1 MNSPSIILF
10 DGQCNVC
17 NTFVQFVI
25 RRDPAGKFQFAPLQS
40 EQAARALQAVAFKA
54 TFSDQP
60 VRVCVPTSSSPPTSP
75 PTSSTPLTPL
85 QTSQQTS
92 QQTAPQTSQQTA
104 PQTAPQTSP
113 QTSQQTAPQTSSP
126 TPPQISPTPP
136 PLDSIMLICQ
146 GKVLLRSDAVLAIA
160 RGLRFPWPLLTVFRI
175 VPRPIR
181 DGAYRI
187 FARNRYRWFGQ
198 CNVGA

>member
-1 MNSPSIILF
+1 MNSRRIILF

-25 RRDPAGKFQFAPLQS
+25 RRDPTGKFQFAPLQS
-40 EQAARALQAVAFKA
+40 EQAARALQAAAFKP
-54 TFSDQP
+54 TLSDQP
-60 VRVCVPTSSSPPTSP
+60 VRTCVPTSST
-75 PTSSTPLTPL
+75 L
-85 QTSQQTS
+85 
-92 QQTAPQTSQQTA
+92 
-104 PQTAPQTSP
+104 
-113 QTSQQTAPQTSSP
+113 QTSSP
-126 TPPQISPTPP
+126 TSPPTPP

-187 FARNRYRWFGQ
+187 VARNRYRWFGQ
-198 CNVGA
+198 CNIATHTTTSTLNIKSRFKLDIL

>member
-1 MNSPSIILF
+1 MNSPRIILF

-17 NTFVQFVI
+17 NRFVQFVI

-40 EQAARALQAVAFKA
+40 EQAARALQAAAFKP
-54 TFSDQP
+54 TFSEQSA
-60 VRVCVPTSSSPPTSP
+60 RVSV
-75 PTSSTPLTPL
+75 PTSSTPHTSSPTSSTPPTPL
-85 QTSQQTS
+85 QTSS
-92 QQTAPQTSQQTA
+92 PISSLTA
-104 PQTAPQTSP
+104 
-113 QTSQQTAPQTSSP
+113 SP
-126 TPPQISPTPP
+126 TSALTLPLTLPLTPP

-198 CNVGA
+198 CKIGTHTTTSTSNIKSRFL

>member
-1 MNSPSIILF
+1 MNSPRIILF

-17 NTFVQFVI
+17 NRFVQFVI

-40 EQAARALQAVAFKA
+40 EQAARALQAVAFKP

-60 VRVCVPTSSSPPTSP
+60 VRVCVPTSST
-75 PTSSTPLTPL
+75 
-85 QTSQQTS
+85 
-92 QQTAPQTSQQTA
+92 PQT
-104 PQTAPQTSP
+104 
-113 QTSQQTAPQTSSP
+113 
-126 TPPQISPTPP
+126 PPPTPP
-136 PLDSIMLICQ
+136 PLDSIILICQ

>member
-10 DGQCNVC
+10 DGQCNMC

-40 EQAARALQAVAFKA
+40 EQAARALQAAAFKP
-54 TFSDQP
+54 TLSDQP
-60 VRVCVPTSSSPPTSP
+60 PGVCVPTSSMPPTSP
-75 PTSSTPLTPL
+75 
-85 QTSQQTS
+85 
-92 QQTAPQTSQQTA
+92 
-104 PQTAPQTSP
+104 
-113 QTSQQTAPQTSSP
+113 
-126 TPPQISPTPP
+126 PTPP

-198 CNVGA
+198 CKIGTHTTTSTLNIKSRFL

>member
-25 RRDPAGKFQFAPLQS
+25 RRDPAEKFQFAPLQS
-40 EQAARALQAVAFKA
+40 EQAAALFKS
-54 TFSDQP
+54 TLSDQP
-60 VRVCVPTSSSPPTSP
+60 ARACVPTSSTPPTSSTTSTALQTLSPTSSPTSPPTPP
-75 PTSSTPLTPL
+75 PTSSTPPTPL
-85 QTSQQTS
+85 QTS
-92 QQTAPQTSQQTA
+92 PL
-104 PQTAPQTSP
+104 TSP
-113 QTSQQTAPQTSSP
+113 QTLP
-126 TPPQISPTPP
+126 PTPP

-198 CNVGA
+198 CNIGTHTTTSTSNIKSRFL

>member
-10 DGQCNVC
+10 DGQCNMC

-40 EQAARALQAVAFKA
+40 EQAARALQAAAFKP
-54 TFSDQP
+54 TLSDQP
-60 VRVCVPTSSSPPTSP
+60 VRTCVPTSST
-75 PTSSTPLTPL
+75 
-85 QTSQQTS
+85 
-92 QQTAPQTSQQTA
+92 
-104 PQTAPQTSP
+104 
-113 QTSQQTAPQTSSP
+113 PQTSSP
-126 TPPQISPTPP
+126 TSSPTSQTPP

-187 FARNRYRWFGQ
+187 VARNRYRWFGQ

>member
-1 MNSPSIILF
+1 MNSPHIILF

-17 NTFVQFVI
+17 NRFVQFVI

-40 EQAARALQAVAFKA
+40 EQAARALQAAALFKP
-54 TFSDQP
+54 TLSDQP
-60 VRVCVPTSSSPPTSP
+60 ARACLPTSSTPPTSP

-85 QTSQQTS
+85 QTSQK
-92 QQTAPQTSQQTA
+92 TA
-104 PQTAPQTSP
+104 P

-126 TPPQISPTPP
+126 TPPQTSPTPP

-146 GKVLLRSDAVLAIA
+146 DKVLLRSEAVLAIA
-160 RGLRFPWPLLTVFRI
+160 SGLRFPWPLLTIFRI

-198 CNVGA
+198 CKIGTHTTTSTSNIKSRFL

>member
-1 MNSPSIILF
+1 MNSPHIILF

-17 NTFVQFVI
+17 NTFVQFVN
-25 RRDPAGKFQFAPLQS
+25 RRDPTGKFQFAPLQS
-40 EQAARALQAVAFKA
+40 EQAARALQAAAFKA

-60 VRVCVPTSSSPPTSP
+60 VRVCVPTSSTPPTSP

-85 QTSQQTS
+85 QTSQK
-92 QQTAPQTSQQTA
+92 TA
-104 PQTAPQTSP
+104 P

-126 TPPQISPTPP
+126 TPPQTSPTPP

-146 GKVLLRSDAVLAIA
+146 DEVLLRSEAVLAIA
-160 RGLRFPWPLLTVFRI
+160 SGLRFPWPLLTIFRI

-198 CNVGA
+198 CKIGTHTTTSTSNIKSRFL

>member
-1 MNSPSIILF
+1 MNSPCIILF

-17 NTFVQFVI
+17 NTFVQFII

-40 EQAARALQAVAFKA
+40 EAAARALQAAAFKP
-54 TFSDQP
+54 TQCDQP
-60 VRVCVPTSSSPPTSP
+60 ARACVPTSNITPTAPPTS
-75 PTSSTPLTPL
+75 
-85 QTSQQTS
+85 
-92 QQTAPQTSQQTA
+92 
-104 PQTAPQTSP
+104 
-113 QTSQQTAPQTSSP
+113 
-126 TPPQISPTPP
+126 P

-160 RGLRFPWPLLTVFRI
+160 RGLRFPWPMLTVFRV

-187 FARNRYRWFGQ
+187 FARNRYRWFG
-198 CNVGA
+198 

>member
-1 MNSPSIILF
+1 MNSPHIILF

-17 NTFVQFVI
+17 NRFVQFVI

-40 EQAARALQAVAFKA
+40 EQAARALQAVAFKP

-60 VRVCVPTSSSPPTSP
+60 VRVCVPTSST
-75 PTSSTPLTPL
+75 
-85 QTSQQTS
+85 
-92 QQTAPQTSQQTA
+92 PQT
-104 PQTAPQTSP
+104 
-113 QTSQQTAPQTSSP
+113 
-126 TPPQISPTPP
+126 PPPTPP
-136 PLDSIMLICQ
+136 PLDSIILICQ

-187 FARNRYRWFGQ
+187 VARNRYRWFGQ

>member
-40 EQAARALQAVAFKA
+40 EQAARALQAAVLKPV
-54 TFSDQP
+54 FSDQP
-60 VRVCVPTSSSPPTSP
+60 ARACVPTSSTTSTALQILSPTSSPTSP
-75 PTSSTPLTPL
+75 PTPLP
-85 QTSQQTS
+85 
-92 QQTAPQTSQQTA
+92 
-104 PQTAPQTSP
+104 
-113 QTSQQTAPQTSSP
+113 TSSP
-126 TPPQISPTPP
+126 TSPLTLQQTSPPTPP

-187 FARNRYRWFGQ
+187 VARNRYRWFGQ
-198 CNVGA
+198 CNIDTRTTTSTFNIKSRFL

>member
-1 MNSPSIILF
+1 MNSRRIILF

-40 EQAARALQAVAFKA
+40 EQAARALQAAAFKP

-60 VRVCVPTSSSPPTSP
+60 VRVCVL
-75 PTSSTPLTPL
+75 TSSTPLTPL
-85 QTSQQTS
+85 QT
-92 QQTAPQTSQQTA
+92 
-104 PQTAPQTSP
+104 
-113 QTSQQTAPQTSSP
+113 APQTSSP
-126 TPPQISPTPP
+126 TSPPTPPQTSLTPP

-198 CNVGA
+198 CNMGA

>member
-40 EQAARALQAVAFKA
+40 EQAARALQAAAFKP
-54 TFSDQP
+54 TLSDQP
-60 VRVCVPTSSSPPTSP
+60 VRTCVPTSST
-75 PTSSTPLTPL
+75 
-85 QTSQQTS
+85 
-92 QQTAPQTSQQTA
+92 
-104 PQTAPQTSP
+104 
-113 QTSQQTAPQTSSP
+113 PQTSSP
-126 TPPQISPTPP
+126 TSPPTSPTPP

-187 FARNRYRWFGQ
+187 VARNRYRWFGQ
-198 CNVGA
+198 CNIATHTTTSTFNIKSRFL

>member
-1 MNSPSIILF
+1 MNSPHIILF

-17 NTFVQFVI
+17 NRFVQFVI

-40 EQAARALQAVAFKA
+40 EQAARALQAAAFKPV
-54 TFSDQP
+54 FSDQP
-60 VRVCVPTSSSPPTSP
+60 ARACVPTSSTPPTSLQTSSPTSPQTPPPTSP
-75 PTSSTPLTPL
+75 PTSPLTP
-85 QTSQQTS
+85 
-92 QQTAPQTSQQTA
+92 P
-104 PQTAPQTSP
+104 
-113 QTSQQTAPQTSSP
+113 
-126 TPPQISPTPP
+126 PTPP

-187 FARNRYRWFGQ
+187 FARNRYRWVGQ
-198 CNVGA
+198 CNIGSRTTTSTSNIKSRFL

>member
-40 EQAARALQAVAFKA
+40 EQAARALQAAALFKSIL
-54 TFSDQP
+54 SDQP
-60 VRVCVPTSSSPPTSP
+60 ARAYVPTSSMP
-75 PTSSTPLTPL
+75 PTSST
-85 QTSQQTS
+85 TS
-92 QQTAPQTSQQTA
+92 TAL
-104 PQTAPQTSP
+104 
-113 QTSQQTAPQTSSP
+113 QTSSP
-126 TPPQISPTPP
+126 TSSPTPLPTSSPTSPLTLPLTSPPTPP

>member
-40 EQAARALQAVAFKA
+40 EQAARALQAAALFKS
-54 TFSDQP
+54 TLSDQP
-60 VRVCVPTSSSPPTSP
+60 ARACVPTSSTPPTSSTTSTALPTSSPTSPQTPP
-75 PTSSTPLTPL
+75 PTSSTPPTPL
-85 QTSQQTS
+85 
-92 QQTAPQTSQQTA
+92 P
-104 PQTAPQTSP
+104 
-113 QTSQQTAPQTSSP
+113 TSSP
-126 TPPQISPTPP
+126 TSPLTLPLTSPPTPP
-136 PLDSIMLICQ
+136 PLDSIILICQ

>member
-1 MNSPSIILF
+1 MNSPRIILF

-40 EQAARALQAVAFKA
+40 EQAARALQAAAFKP
-54 TFSDQP
+54 TFSEESA
-60 VRVCVPTSSSPPTSP
+60 RVSV

-85 QTSQQTS
+85 QTSS
-92 QQTAPQTSQQTA
+92 P
-104 PQTAPQTSP
+104 TSP
-113 QTSQQTAPQTSSP
+113 PTSPL
-126 TPPQISPTPP
+126 TPP

-160 RGLRFPWPLLTVFRI
+160 SGLRFPWPLLTVFRI

-198 CNVGA
+198 CKIDTHTTTSTSNIKSRFL

>member
-1 MNSPSIILF
+1 MNSPYIILF

-25 RRDPAGKFQFAPLQS
+25 RRDPTGKFQFAPLQS
-40 EQAARALQAVAFKA
+40 EQAARALQAAAFKP
-54 TFSDQP
+54 TFSEQSA
-60 VRVCVPTSSSPPTSP
+60 RVCVPTSNTPPT
-75 PTSSTPLTPL
+75 PL
-85 QTSQQTS
+85 
-92 QQTAPQTSQQTA
+92 
-104 PQTAPQTSP
+104 
-113 QTSQQTAPQTSSP
+113 
-126 TPPQISPTPP
+126 
-136 PLDSIMLICQ
+136 PLDSIMLICL

-187 FARNRYRWFGQ
+187 FARNRYYWFGQ
-198 CNVGA
+198 CKISTPTTTSTSNIKSRFL

>member
-40 EQAARALQAVAFKA
+40 EQAARALQAAAFKPV
-54 TFSDQP
+54 FSDQP
-60 VRVCVPTSSSPPTSP
+60 ARACVPTSSTPPTS
-75 PTSSTPLTPL
+75 L
-85 QTSQQTS
+85 
-92 QQTAPQTSQQTA
+92 
-104 PQTAPQTSP
+104 
-113 QTSQQTAPQTSSP
+113 QTSSP
-126 TPPQISPTPP
+126 TSPQTPPPTPP
-136 PLDSIMLICQ
+136 PLDSIILICQ

>member
-1 MNSPSIILF
+1 MNSPRIILF

-40 EQAARALQAVAFKA
+40 EQAARALQAAAFKP
-54 TFSDQP
+54 TFSAQAAP
-60 VRVCVPTSSSPPTSP
+60 ACVL
-75 PTSSTPLTPL
+75 TSSTPLTSSPTSSTPPTPL
-85 QTSQQTS
+85 QTSSLTPLS
-92 QQTAPQTSQQTA
+92 
-104 PQTAPQTSP
+104 
-113 QTSQQTAPQTSSP
+113 TSSP
-126 TPPQISPTPP
+126 TLLPTSSPTSPLTPP

-187 FARNRYRWFGQ
+187 VARNRYRWFGQ
-198 CNVGA
+198 CNVGV

>member
-25 RRDPAGKFQFAPLQS
+25 RRDPTGKFQFAPLQS
-40 EQAARALQAVAFKA
+40 EQAARALQAAAFKA

-60 VRVCVPTSSSPPTSP
+60 VRVCVPTSSTPPTSP

-85 QTSQQTS
+85 QTSQQT
-92 QQTAPQTSQQTA
+92 
-104 PQTAPQTSP
+104 
-113 QTSQQTAPQTSSP
+113 APQTSSP
-126 TPPQISPTPP
+126 TPPQTSPTPP

-146 GKVLLRSDAVLAIA
+146 DKVLLRSDAVLAITS
-160 RGLRFPWPLLTVFRI
+160 GLRFPWPLLTVFRI

-198 CNVGA
+198 CNIGTRTTTSTSNIKSRFL

>member
-25 RRDPAGKFQFAPLQS
+25 RRDPTGKFQFAPLQS
-40 EQAARALQAVAFKA
+40 EQAARALQAAAFKA
-54 TFSDQP
+54 TFNDQP
-60 VRVCVPTSSSPPTSP
+60 VRVCVSTSSMPPTSP
-75 PTSSTPLTPL
+75 PTSSTTLTPL
-85 QTSQQTS
+85 
-92 QQTAPQTSQQTA
+92 QTAPQTSQQTA
-104 PQTAPQTSP
+104 PQTAPQTS
-113 QTSQQTAPQTSSP
+113 SP
-126 TPPQISPTPP
+126 TPPQTSPTPPQTSLTPP

-198 CNVGA
+198 CNMGA

>member
-1 MNSPSIILF
+1 MNSPHIILF

-17 NTFVQFVI
+17 NRFVQFVI

-40 EQAARALQAVAFKA
+40 EQAARALQAAEFKP

-60 VRVCVPTSSSPPTSP
+60 LGVCVPTSSTPPTPLPTSP
-75 PTSSTPLTPL
+75 PTSSP
-85 QTSQQTS
+85 
-92 QQTAPQTSQQTA
+92 
-104 PQTAPQTSP
+104 TSP
-113 QTSQQTAPQTSSP
+113 L
-126 TPPQISPTPP
+126 TPP

-160 RGLRFPWPLLTVFRI
+160 RGLRFPWPLLAVFRI

-198 CNVGA
+198 CNIGTHTTTSTSNIKSRFL

>member
-1 MNSPSIILF
+1 MNSPHIILF

-17 NTFVQFVI
+17 NRFVQFVI

-40 EQAARALQAVAFKA
+40 EQAARALQAAAFKP
-54 TFSDQP
+54 TFSEQSA
-60 VRVCVPTSSSPPTSP
+60 RVCVPTSSMPPTSP

-85 QTSQQTS
+85 QTS
-92 QQTAPQTSQQTA
+92 
-104 PQTAPQTSP
+104 
-113 QTSQQTAPQTSSP
+113 PQTSSP
-126 TPPQISPTPP
+126 TSPPTPP

-181 DGAYRI
+181 DGAYSI

-198 CNVGA
+198 CKIGTHTTTSTSNIKSRFL

>member
-1 MNSPSIILF
+1 MNSPHIILF

-17 NTFVQFVI
+17 NRFVQFVI
-25 RRDPAGKFQFAPLQS
+25 RRDPTGKFQFAPLQS
-40 EQAARALQAVAFKA
+40 EQAARALQAAASKP
-54 TFSDQP
+54 TFSEQP
-60 VRVCVPTSSSPPTSP
+60 ARVCVPTSSTPPTSP

-85 QTSQQTS
+85 QTSQK
-92 QQTAPQTSQQTA
+92 TA
-104 PQTAPQTSP
+104 P

-126 TPPQISPTPP
+126 TPPQTSPTPP

-146 GKVLLRSDAVLAIA
+146 DKVLLRSDAVLAIA
-160 RGLRFPWPLLTVFRI
+160 SGLRFPWPLLTIFRI

-198 CNVGA
+198 CKIGTHTTTSTSNIKSRFL

>member
-1 MNSPSIILF
+1 MNSPHIILF

-17 NTFVQFVI
+17 NRFVQFVI

-40 EQAARALQAVAFKA
+40 EQAARALQAAAFKP
-54 TFSDQP
+54 TFSEQSA
-60 VRVCVPTSSSPPTSP
+60 RVCVPTSSTPPTSP
-75 PTSSTPLTPL
+75 PTSSTL
-85 QTSQQTS
+85 
-92 QQTAPQTSQQTA
+92 
-104 PQTAPQTSP
+104 
-113 QTSQQTAPQTSSP
+113 QTSSP
-126 TPPQISPTPP
+126 TSPLTPPPTPP

-160 RGLRFPWPLLTVFRI
+160 RGLRFPWPFLAVFRI

-198 CNVGA
+198 CKIDTHTTTSTSTIKSRFL

>member
-1 MNSPSIILF
+1 MNSPHIILF

-17 NTFVQFVI
+17 NRFVQFVI

-40 EQAARALQAVAFKA
+40 EQAARALQAAAFKA

-60 VRVCVPTSSSPPTSP
+60 VRVCVPTSSTPPTSP

-85 QTSQQTS
+85 QTSQK
-92 QQTAPQTSQQTA
+92 TA
-104 PQTAPQTSP
+104 P

-126 TPPQISPTPP
+126 TPPQTSPTPP

-146 GKVLLRSDAVLAIA
+146 DKVLLRSEAVLAIA
-160 RGLRFPWPLLTVFRI
+160 SGLRFPWPLLTIFRI

-198 CNVGA
+198 CKIGTHTTTSTSNIKSRFL

>member
-40 EQAARALQAVAFKA
+40 EQAARALQAAAFKPA
-54 TFSDQP
+54 FSAQAAP
-60 VRVCVPTSSSPPTSP
+60 ACVLTSSTPPTSS
-75 PTSSTPLTPL
+75 PTSSTPPTPL
-85 QTSQQTS
+85 QTSSLTPLS
-92 QQTAPQTSQQTA
+92 
-104 PQTAPQTSP
+104 
-113 QTSQQTAPQTSSP
+113 TSSP
-126 TPPQISPTPP
+126 TSPLTPPPTPP

-198 CNVGA
+198 CNVGV

>member
-1 MNSPSIILF
+1 MNSTRIILF

-17 NTFVQFVI
+17 NTFVQFVV

-40 EQAARALQAVAFKA
+40 EQAARALQAAAFKP
-54 TFSDQP
+54 TLSEQP
-60 VRVCVPTSSSPPTSP
+60 SGVCVPTSSMPPTTPQTSSQTPPPTSP
-75 PTSSTPLTPL
+75 L
-85 QTSQQTS
+85 
-92 QQTAPQTSQQTA
+92 
-104 PQTAPQTSP
+104 
-113 QTSQQTAPQTSSP
+113 
-126 TPPQISPTPP
+126 TPP

-160 RGLRFPWPLLTVFRI
+160 RGLRFPWPLLTVFCI

-198 CNVGA
+198 CKIGTHTTTSTSNIKSRFL

>member
-1 MNSPSIILF
+1 MNSSSIILF
-10 DGQCNVC
+10 DGQCNMC

-40 EQAARALQAVAFKA
+40 EQAARALQAAAFKP
-54 TFSDQP
+54 TFSEQSA
-60 VRVCVPTSSSPPTSP
+60 RMCVPTSSTPPTS
-75 PTSSTPLTPL
+75 L
-85 QTSQQTS
+85 
-92 QQTAPQTSQQTA
+92 
-104 PQTAPQTSP
+104 
-113 QTSQQTAPQTSSP
+113 QTSSP
-126 TPPQISPTPP
+126 TSPLTPPPTPP

-187 FARNRYRWFGQ
+187 VARNRYRWFGQ
-198 CNVGA
+198 CNIATHTTTSTSNIKSRFL